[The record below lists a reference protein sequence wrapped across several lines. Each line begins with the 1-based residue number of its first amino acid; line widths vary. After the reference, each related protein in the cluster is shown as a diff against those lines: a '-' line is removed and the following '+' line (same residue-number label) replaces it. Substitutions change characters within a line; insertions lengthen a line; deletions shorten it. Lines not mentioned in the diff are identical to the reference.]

1 MTLEK
6 LDDLVYAEQELYGL
20 DGVDFDHPGRHR
32 LDGMMSLATQKDVE
46 VTVQLD
52 EAHQLGEDSLVTYLL
67 EVVDDEDELAVS
79 RRSRKR

>member
-1 MTLEK
+1 M
-6 LDDLVYAEQELYGL
+6 
-20 DGVDFDHPGRHR
+20 
-32 LDGMMSLATQKDVE
+32 
-46 VTVQLD
+46 QLD